1 MRTVLGGVSS
11 GGSGVWFEETG
22 TVGDLM
28 LAMGLCWDISM
39 QQVVVV
45 IMLKDSM
52 GIGCAQWG

>member
-1 MRTVLGGVSS
+1 M
-11 GGSGVWFEETG
+11 WFEETG

-28 LAMGLCWDISM
+28 LAMGLCWDISR